1 MNLINKEIIKYL
13 ESMRNSYNQ
22 DYLRTYSIVLN
33 PDRNVTFARVEEML
47 SLSVKIKDID
57 FMILKLKA

>member
-33 PDRNVTFARVEEML
+33 PDRNVKFARVEEML